1 MRECGCEGQV
11 LEAVGAHL
19 CVRLCPGAPY
29 PSGEAQKAE
38 GRVPVDDLSI
48 RLGNCPHKFL
58 VEVRDVDELFQQ
70 MVEALKR
77 YECVRLPLEILILLG
92 WHPGNGNLNTFP

>member
-1 MRECGCEGQV
+1 M
-11 LEAVGAHL
+11 
-19 CVRLCPGAPY
+19 

-48 RLGNCPHKFL
+48 RFGNCPHKVL

-92 WHPGNGNLNTFP
+92 GTQAMVI

>member
-1 MRECGCEGQV
+1 MD
-11 LEAVGAHL
+11 AVGAHL

-48 RLGNCPHKFL
+48 RLGNCPHKVL

-77 YECVRLPLEILILLG
+77 YECVRLPLEILICWG
-92 WHPGNGNLNTFP
+92 GTQAMII